1 VLAQPT
7 KYRNRNL
14 EKVRHQMSDGT
25 DFVVMPQLSDSSVYS
40 QCSVDTKGRTRWE
53 REAQEMFP
61 EIVDQPQGGV
71 GRDGGLACAS
81 KIDDDPEKEVQR
93 LAWLQFRQYSHRLQK
108 QEERYE
114 GRKGFLAPTL
124 DALTVEEKAHGRALT
139 KRREMKELILTSKRA
154 KMRMSGSPQLPQESF
169 D

>member
-1 VLAQPT
+1 MMCRDVLHAPLYCKLCAEEEEVHKHHHFPAKKEVLAQPT

-14 EKVRHQMSDGT
+14 EKIKHQMNDGT

-61 EIVDQPQGGV
+61 EIVDQPQGDV

-81 KIDDDPEKEVQR
+81 KIDDDSEKEVQR
-93 LAWLQFRQYSHRLQK
+93 LAWLQFRKYSHRLQK

-114 GRKGFLAPTL
+114 RPRLLAPKL
-124 DALTVEEKAHGRALT
+124 
-139 KRREMKELILTSKRA
+139 S
-154 KMRMSGSPQLPQESF
+154 
-169 D
+169 

>member
-1 VLAQPT
+1 MMCRDVLHAPLYCKLCAEEEEVHKHHHFPAKKEVLAQPT

-14 EKVRHQMSDGT
+14 EKIRHQLSDGT

-53 REAQEMFP
+53 REAQEMFS

-71 GRDGGLACAS
+71 GRDGGV
-81 KIDDDPEKEVQR
+81 DDDPEKEVQR

-114 GRKGFLAPTL
+114 GRPRLLAPKL
-124 DALTVEEKAHGRALT
+124 
-139 KRREMKELILTSKRA
+139 S
-154 KMRMSGSPQLPQESF
+154 
-169 D
+169 